1 MKKIFGSFVLL
12 LACATTALAQT
23 TDDGFSVGGV
33 GNFGGTAVNP
43 VTENGWNSLDDY
55 RAARDCCSYTNT
67 PGDAQLWTDA
77 GNADANSPA
86 QITDANC
93 AAANYQA
100 LRSACTGA
108 GGACQSFQRDTFLPM
123 RDFNQQNPCL
133 APSYGSYADYQA
145 AAARD
150 FGLNQLDVNLIAE
163 ANTDAWDSYCPGF
176 DCSTASRGQFLDAK
190 AGKNLFLSALGDAAT
205 SSKDGSLTWAQ
216 LTAQYGTYQ
225 VSVSE
230 PFNTAPE
237 QEWLM
242 AYINSQDNNDSN
254 PMGSATQP
262 SDWKNKVDAAIAN
275 DAAIAL
281 WVIQEIQA
289 GNMATSYL
297 TANLLTTAG
306 VSSGYTGDTTV
317 TTAKSVIGDPS
328 KTTSTN
334 VANVANIETWISG
347 LITPTWDASPNSA
360 IAKNVASSVNGTQIV
375 TSAATVSSGSIT
387 YSLTGVD
394 SSSFAISSS
403 GVVSTS
409 VDLAAGSYDF
419 TVVATPAV
427 GTALSRAFS
436 VSVNTPPTLAAVSC
450 GSGFAGSAYSCTSPS
465 GSDADGDALS
475 YSLVSGPSWLSINA
489 GTGVLSGSPASA
501 GTVSNI
507 VVAVTDGSDTANS
520 AAFSININANPGAA
534 LASTSTAATTSQ
546 VGDWATFGVNSAVT
560 NDLLNNNTC
569 GAGGDQNC
577 LAAFNAQKASSS
589 CTLAGGSS
597 ASAAQL
603 EAYIGCVMV
612 EHHTASVASV
622 SIPSAPTIATGC
634 SGNSNVELGLPA
646 TCGHPQ
652 WTCTKKTGPSSWT
665 ISSSNALVV
674 PANYTGSGSQQV
686 SIEMSLNIYSPA
698 YKKTV
703 TRTYDVAAAVSGAV
717 NGKKKFSMGSSQ
729 DPWVAWNSCI
739 NKGGRLATK
748 DESSSLGHET
758 YHIFAPNN
766 GKDPS
771 NRTGGNWRRWPP
783 ESDQVTCK
791 RDNSYDR
798 MMWGPANLSW
808 QIWWICGADVAG
820 TKYYT
825 CTDLPSCN

>member
-1 MKKIFGSFVLL
+1 MKKAIAL
-12 LACATTALAQT
+12 LALSTAFISGAFAQT
-23 TDDGFSVGGV
+23 SSDGFSVGGV
-33 GNFGGTAVNP
+33 GELGGTAVNP
-43 VTENGWNSLDDY
+43 VTENGWSSLNDY
-55 RAARDCCSYTNT
+55 RAARDCCGYTNT
-67 PGDAQLWTDA
+67 GSDAQLWTDA
-77 GNADANSPA
+77 TNADANSPA
-86 QITDANC
+86 QIANANC
-93 AAANYQA
+93 AAATYQA

-108 GGACQSFQRDTFLPM
+108 GGVCQSFQRDTFLPM

-133 APSYGSYADYQA
+133 SPNYASYADYQA
-145 AAARD
+145 AVSRG
-150 FGLNQLDVNLIAE
+150 FGLNQLDVNLLAE
-163 ANTDAWDSYCPGF
+163 AETNAWNTYCPGS
-176 DCSTASRGQFLDAK
+176 DCSTANRDQFLDAK
-190 AGKNLFLSALGDAAT
+190 SGKNLFLSALGDAAT
-205 SSKDGSLTWAQ
+205 ASKDGTLSWAQ

-225 VSVSE
+225 ISVSE

-275 DAAIAL
+275 DAAVAL

-297 TANLLTTAG
+297 TAGLLTTAG
-306 VSSGYTGDTTV
+306 VASGYTGDTTV
-317 TTAKSVIGDPS
+317 TTAKSVILDSS
-328 KTTSTN
+328 KTTSTD
-334 VANVANIETWISG
+334 VANVANIEAWISG
-347 LITPTWDASPNSA
+347 LITPTWDASPNTM
-360 IAKNVASSVNGTQIV
+360 IAKNVASAVNGTQIV

-387 YSLTGVD
+387 YSLTGDD
-394 SSSFAISSS
+394 SSSFAISTS

-409 VDLAAGSYDF
+409 LDLAAGSYDF

-427 GTALSRAFS
+427 GTALSKAFS

-450 GSGFAGSAYSCTSPS
+450 GSGFAGSAYSCSSPS
-465 GSDADGDALS
+465 GSDADGDSLS
-475 YSLVSGPSWLSINA
+475 YSLVSGPSWLSVDA
-489 GTGVLSGSPASA
+489 GTGVLSGSPATA

-507 VVAVTDGSDTANS
+507 VVAVTDGSDTTNS
-520 AAFSININANPGAA
+520 AAFSIVINANPGTA
-534 LASTSTAATTSQ
+534 LASTSTAATTNQ
-546 VGDWATFGVNSAVT
+546 VSDWATFGVNSAVT

-634 SGNSNVELGLPA
+634 SDSSSVELGLPA

-665 ISSSNALVV
+665 ISSANALIV
-674 PANYTGSGSQQV
+674 PASYTGSGSQQV

-748 DESSSLGHET
+748 DESSSLGHEN

-783 ESDQVTCK
+783 EGNQVTCK
-791 RDNSYDR
+791 RGSSYGR
-798 MMWGPANLSW
+798 MMWGPANLNW